1 MSMHA
6 HAAAWGGHWPG
17 VGGGVRKSNEVPE
30 HKSQEHKSQEP
41 RKGDIV
47 S

>member
-1 MSMHA
+1 MHMLLHEEA
-6 HAAAWGGHWPG
+6 IGQ
-17 VGGGVRKSNEVPE
+17 VLRGVRKSNEVPE

-41 RKGDIV
+41 QKGDRV